1 MAATRGGGQ
10 WRHLVSQLAVVL
22 LSSASISSTS
32 PRSRDLTFT
41 LGNLAPRPT
50 SRKGK
55 LPVSFPMLEECP
67 FDRSFIVLLVLNVG
81 GQGDIG
87 PVLNTSGPSGLMAAY
102 VDLNGIGI
110 VPHVDNSVLKGGL
123 TLNGIGSGPIS
134 CGPLVINDMEIGGPS
149 SPLNELGQYDFL
161 SVGQKALCSTND
173 NKALCNFFQAQ
184 ESLIQELKHFGKLD
198 LYEIRTLGGDIGVK
212 STSEIN
218 IRTTPFKKR
227 KLFEVSAS
235 LCSRSHKMIRS
246 HSGVIRDFPWD
257 TKDQEQDKTFKIDFE
272 DPSEV
277 CSDSLSRSDDILKNP
292 LIGSLVFEEF
302 GSSSYVHSQTPVEE
316 NVLSPP
322 QEP

>member
-1 MAATRGGGQ
+1 MKMATSREPAGRG
-10 WRHLVSQLAVVL
+10 
-22 LSSASISSTS
+22 SSLRAAWI
-32 PRSRDLTFT
+32 PKHKPASRDLTFT
-41 LGNLAPRPT
+41 LLGNLAPT
-50 SRKGK
+50 DSVEKGK
-55 LPVSFPMLEECP
+55 LPVTFPMLEECP
-67 FDRSFIVLLVLNVG
+67 FDRSSIVLLVLNVG

-87 PVLNTSGPSGLMAAY
+87 PVLNTSGSSRLMAAC

-123 TLNGIGSGPIS
+123 TLNGIGSGQIS
-134 CGPLVINDMEIGGPS
+134 CGPLVINDKEVGGSS

-184 ESLIQELKHFGKLD
+184 ESLLQGLKHFGKLD
-198 LYEIRTLGGDIGVK
+198 LDEIRTLGGDIGVK
-212 STSEIN
+212 STSKIN

-227 KLFEVSAS
+227 KLFKASAS
-235 LCSRSHKMIRS
+235 LCSRSHKMIQR
-246 HSGVIRDFPWD
+246 HSGVIRDFPCD
-257 TKDQEQDKTFKIDFE
+257 TKEQEQDRTFKIDFE
-272 DPSEV
+272 EPSEV
-277 CSDSLSRSDDILKNP
+277 CSDFLSRSDDILKNP
-292 LIGSLVFEEF
+292 LIGSLVIEAF